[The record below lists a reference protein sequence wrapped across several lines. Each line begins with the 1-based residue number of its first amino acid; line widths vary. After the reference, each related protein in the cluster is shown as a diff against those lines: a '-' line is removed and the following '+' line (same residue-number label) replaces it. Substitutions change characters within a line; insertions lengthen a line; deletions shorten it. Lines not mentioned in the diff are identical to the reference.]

1 MFSTTM
7 PMNTEWF
14 KQKLAERKL
23 SQRQL
28 AKLMGLDPAAVSL
41 MLRDQR
47 KMTNEEA
54 HFIASTIGV
63 PVTEVLRQAGIEVLD
78 DVRSVK
84 VMGYVDTDSAV
95 TLFPKRT
102 YDKVVGPADCP
113 EGTYAL
119 QMRTPGVPGDGWMI
133 FVSPAEE
140 EPRQG
145 LGQYSVV
152 ALDNGEHVVAFV
164 QRGYRSG
171 TFNLMRSRG
180 EAGLIRTDVTL
191 AWVSRVLWIKPY

>member
-1 MFSTTM
+1 MFSNTM

-14 KQKLAERKL
+14 RQRLADRKL

-41 MLRDQR
+41 TLRGQR

-78 DVRSVK
+78 DVRSVP
-84 VMGYVDTDSAV
+84 VTGYIGDSSVV
-95 TLFPKRT
+95 TLFPRRT
-102 YDKVVGPADCP
+102 ADKVIGPADCP
-113 EGTYAL
+113 AGTYAL
-119 QMRTPGVPGDGWMI
+119 QMRIPNNPKDGWMYFI
-133 FVSPAEE
+133 SPAEE
-140 EPRQG
+140 DPRACV
-145 LGQYSVV
+145 GQVCV
-152 ALDNGEHVVAFV
+152 IALDNGEHILASL

-171 TFNLMRSRG
+171 TFNLIRCSNG
-180 EAGLIRTDVTL
+180 TALRTDVTV
-191 AWVSRVLWIKPY
+191 AWASHILWIKPT

>member
-1 MFSTTM
+1 MFPSTM

-28 AKLMGLDPAAVSL
+28 AKQMDLDPAAISL
-41 MLRDQR
+41 TLRGR
-47 KMTNEEA
+47 RRMTNEEA
-54 HFIASTIGV
+54 HLISNHIGV

-84 VMGYVDTDSAV
+84 VMGYVDPASAV

-102 YDKVVGPADCP
+102 HDKVIGPADCP

-119 QMRTPGVPGDGWMI
+119 QVRTPGVPGDGWMM
-133 FVSPAEE
+133 FVSPSEDD
-140 EPRQG
+140 PR
-145 LGQYSVV
+145 LNMGQMCVV
-152 ALDNGEHVVAFV
+152 AIDNGEHVVAFV

-171 TFNLMRSRG
+171 TFNLMRPNAEG
-180 EAGLIRTDVTL
+180 GLIRTDVAL
-191 AWVSRVLWIKPY
+191 AWASRVLWIKPQ

>member
-1 MFSTTM
+1 MFSPTM

-28 AKLMGLDPAAVSL
+28 AKQMDLDPAAISL
-41 MLRDQR
+41 TLRGMR

-54 HFIASTIGV
+54 HLLASKIGV

-119 QMRTPGVPGDGWMI
+119 QMRTPGVPGC
-133 FVSPAEE
+133 
-140 EPRQG
+140 
-145 LGQYSVV
+145 LC
-152 ALDNGEHVVAFV
+152 
-164 QRGYRSG
+164 
-171 TFNLMRSRG
+171 
-180 EAGLIRTDVTL
+180 
-191 AWVSRVLWIKPY
+191 KPVGARLCC

>member
-1 MFSTTM
+1 MFSPTM

-28 AKLMGLDPAAVSL
+28 AKLMQLDPAAVSL

-47 KMTNEEA
+47 RMTNEEA

-119 QMRTPGVPGDGWMI
+119 QVRTPGVPGDGWMM
-133 FVSPAEE
+133 FVSPSEDD
-140 EPRQG
+140 PRQD
-145 LGQYSVV
+145 LGQLCVV

-171 TFNLMRSRG
+171 TFNLMRGRG
-180 EAGLIRTDVTL
+180 DAGLIRTDATV
-191 AWVSRVLWIKPY
+191 AWSSRVLWIKPN